1 MTATELFDVAVLVLI
16 VTCVLAIA
24 RTRDLVRASILFSVY
39 SLVLCLLWV
48 HRGAPDVAMTEAAV
62 GAGVTVALFLYT
74 IARVGREEKPDRRR
88 R

>member
-39 SLVLCLLWV
+39 SLFLCLLWV

-62 GAGVTVALFLYT
+62 GAGLTVALFLYT

>member
-1 MTATELFDVAVLVLI
+1 MTATELFDIAVLVLI

-62 GAGVTVALFLYT
+62 GAGVTVALFLHT
-74 IARVGREEKPDRRR
+74 IARVGREEKPERRR
-88 R
+88 